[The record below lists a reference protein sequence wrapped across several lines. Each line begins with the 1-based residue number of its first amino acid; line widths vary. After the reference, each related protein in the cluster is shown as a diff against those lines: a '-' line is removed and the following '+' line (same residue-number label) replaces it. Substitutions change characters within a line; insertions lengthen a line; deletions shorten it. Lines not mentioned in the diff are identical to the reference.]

1 MRLIDY
7 LLKETR
13 GLERDFMLEYADSIT
28 RDTYHVIEKTD
39 SPFEKTE
46 SFLKFAR
53 NILDGGDLPKGK
65 ERTKYFTWTKYIIET
80 TRVVERNL
88 YQIHED
94 SKASENMVNIVSK
107 AASMIRTIS
116 DDNLKSDGS
125 IRVYTSKLSYEEIEQ
140 MSQEELW
147 NLVDIAIE
155 NAVVLSSFLRDH
167 KKELF
172 GGDNK

>member
-7 LLKETR
+7 LLKESG
-13 GLERDFMLEYADSIT
+13 GLERDFILEHADSIT

-65 ERTKYFTWTKYIIET
+65 ERTKHFAWTKYIIDT

-107 AASMIRTIS
+107 ATSMIRTIS
-116 DDNLKSDGS
+116 DDKSNSDGYL
-125 IRVYTSKLSYEEIEQ
+125 RLYTSKLSYEDIEK
-140 MSQEELW
+140 MSLEELLK
-147 NLVDIAIE
+147 LVDLAIE
-155 NAVVLSSFLRDH
+155 NAVVLSGFLRDH

-172 GGDNK
+172 GGDAK